1 VHCSH
6 AVCCRNALCVSLR
19 ANSRRRASA
28 HRAGHAIEGCTT
40 TPSQATVL
48 RAETATL
55 SLRLSLTH
63 AQVWTILAMIVD
75 LCRWLNKQAA
85 SWPRMLKR
93 DMTLTL
99 ISTQFAAAD
108 PVSLRCVATIES
120 CDCQCYVKRRQVC
133 LSVPAIDARGGSQI
147 LVLNALQATRRDT
160 TGLPFG

>member
-1 VHCSH
+1 VHWGH
-6 AVCCRNALCVSLR
+6 AVCCRNAACVSLR
-19 ANSRRRASA
+19 EHSRRRAFS
-28 HRAGHAIEGCTT
+28 HREGPAIEGCTT
-40 TPSQATVL
+40 APSQATVL
-48 RAETATL
+48 RAKTGTL
-55 SLRLSLTH
+55 SLCVFLTH

-85 SWPRMLKR
+85 SWPRMLMR

-120 CDCQCYVKRRQVC
+120 CDCQRYATRRQVC